1 MELNRL
7 LEITNDLERCV
18 FCPDEN
24 CADVCARFKKVK
36 PITVED
42 LREFYQQVREALTE
56 NDSLRRKL
64 EIMQEEYLETCFVD
78 CAGDPEAGEYPC
90 KFWVEPDV
98 DDNNMLT
105 GGYCSIRA
113 ELEE

>member
-7 LEITNDLERCV
+7 LEIANDRERCE
-18 FCPDEN
+18 FCPDEY
-24 CADVCARFKKVK
+24 CIDICARCDKVK

-56 NDSLRRKL
+56 NANLREKL
-64 EIMQEEYLETCFVD
+64 KDMREEYLETCFGD
-78 CAGDPEAGEYPC
+78 CAGDPEAGEFPC
-90 KFWVEPDV
+90 KFWIDPDV
-98 DDNNMLT
+98 DDNNMPT

-113 ELEE
+113 ALEE